1 MYQTTCMYEFD
12 GQAALCRERSVTRIG
27 ERHECPARVWGIVD
41 SGKNYH

>member
-12 GQAALCRERSVTRIG
+12 GQAALCRGAVCNPDRRT
-27 ERHECPARVWGIVD
+27 ARVSGPILGGVD